1 MPYSADVPIM
11 SNQNL
16 TIDTGEGETA
26 SKAMRMKVNF
36 HQRGKIIIWEHN
48 GRKETLSNEVF
59 VQLAKWYIGEVQ
71 SFEQNMNSLMGR
83 YKQGNKIG
91 NKTIELKNSWMGPE
105 GLTEL
110 LHRNLRLNRN
120 MFACSVNQ
128 CALRKYHTM
137 FDEDGIFGSQGDA
150 YQDRTWNYE
159 EDILAHANPEYT
171 EKDIAECLE
180 AAVACARRGTP
191 TRIIM
196 TIPKWESKTY
206 WKKILDTPGAQ
217 IVTDIPA
224 N

>member
-128 CALRKYHTM
+128 CALRKYHMM

-159 EDILAHANPEYT
+159 EDILAQVSSHRDPSQLLWIYPGKHSYWTHSQIRLLQMANRNGHDFKRER
-171 EKDIAECLE
+171 E
-180 AAVACARRGTP
+180 
-191 TRIIM
+191 
-196 TIPKWESKTY
+196 
-206 WKKILDTPGAQ
+206 Q
-217 IVTDIPA
+217 
-224 N
+224 